1 MNRGKTIR
9 MYESRGDFTLP
20 DSWGMLSE
28 LRTILSAL
36 TVTAAH
42 FSANHA
48 SNFLPIKGDLPGDK
62 ERLLTLVDRV
72 LDSHDDGLLRPDWR
86 RGL

>member
-1 MNRGKTIR
+1 